1 MNLDFRTTNA
11 LWCSVA
17 AETLARAGVRHAVIS
32 PGSRNTPLTLALV
45 AHPGIE
51 TVPVLDER
59 SAGFFGLGLA
69 KRTGVPVVLLCT
81 SGSAGAHYL
90 PALIEA
96 RESGVPILVITADR
110 PPELRDC
117 ASGQTVDQQK
127 LFGGFAG
134 FFHELAVPEARV
146 ELLQYLRQTLRH
158 AVDRARAAGPVH
170 LNAPFRDPLTPVA
183 DGTAQGLASV
193 VDWERFFALPPVPPQ
208 AHPREQ
214 MFDRE
219 FASAAGVIVCG
230 AGWGEEVE
238 TVFWAEQL
246 GWPILADALSPLR
259 FRGAGGRA
267 VIAAYDAILRD
278 PRAARALRPKSVLI
292 LGEIPTS
299 KALRA
304 WLTEAD
310 ADTIHIGRT
319 AENRDGRHGR
329 TLRIAVGAATVNRW
343 TLPHGVTPRPDW
355 LAAWTRAEAAAQA
368 VLAGAEAIAGFEGGF
383 TRALARTLRRGQAL
397 FVASSMPVRDLETL
411 APARGD
417 GPAVYANR
425 GANGIDGTLSTAL
438 GVAHGGMPTVLLT
451 GDLALLHDTNGLL
464 LAAKLHG
471 ALTVVVIN
479 NAGGGIF
486 GHLPIAGFE
495 PPFEEYWATPQ
506 RVDFGR
512 LCAAYDVPHESVATP
527 AELMARLEALVGT
540 PGLRLLEVRTDRGRD
555 VETRRDLFARAAL
568 AAGEACG

>member
-1 MNLDFRTTNA
+1 MNLDFRNTNA

-45 AHPGIE
+45 AHPDIE
-51 TVPVLDER
+51 TIPVLDER

-69 KRTGVPVVLLCT
+69 KRTGVPVILLCT

-96 RESGVPILVITADR
+96 KESGVPLIAITADR

-127 LFGGFAG
+127 LFGGYVG

-158 AVDRARAAGPVH
+158 AVERARSGGPVH
-170 LNAPFRDPLTPVA
+170 LNAPFRDPLVPVV
-183 DGTAQGLASV
+183 DGTAQGLAAA
-193 VDWERFFALPPVPPQ
+193 VDWARFFALPPIPPQ

-214 MFDRE
+214 MFDRD
-219 FASAAGVIVCG
+219 FAAAPGVIVCG

-278 PRAARALRPKSVLI
+278 PRAAQALRPKSVLI

-299 KALRA
+299 KPLRA
-304 WLTEAD
+304 WLTQAD
-310 ADTIHIGRT
+310 ADTIQIGRT
-319 AENRDGRHGR
+319 VENRDGRHGR

-343 TLPHGVTPRPDW
+343 TLPHGVTPQPEW

-368 VLAGAEAIAGFEGGF
+368 VLAGAGDLTGFEGGF

-397 FVASSMPVRDLETL
+397 FVASSMPVRDLESF

-438 GVAHGGMPTVLLT
+438 GLAHGGVPTVLLT
-451 GDLALLHDTNGLL
+451 GDLAFLHDTNGLL
-464 LAAKLHG
+464 SAAKLQG
-471 ALTVVVIN
+471 SLTVVLIN

-486 GHLPIAGFE
+486 GHLPIAGFN

-506 RVDFGR
+506 RVDFAR
-512 LCAAYDVPHESVATP
+512 LCTAYGVPHEGVGSAVDLAT
-527 AELMARLEALVGT
+527 RLEALVGV
-540 PGLRLLEVRTDRGRD
+540 PGLRVLEVRTDRARD
-555 VETRRDLFARAAL
+555 VETRRDLLARAAT
-568 AAGEACG
+568 AAGEAFG

>member
-1 MNLDFRTTNA
+1 MNLDFRNTNA

-45 AHPGIE
+45 AHPDIE
-51 TVPVLDER
+51 TIPVLDER

-69 KRTGVPVVLLCT
+69 KRTGVPVILLCT

-96 RESGVPILVITADR
+96 KESGVPLIAITADR

-127 LFGGFAG
+127 LFGGYVG

-158 AVDRARAAGPVH
+158 AVERARSCGPVH
-170 LNAPFRDPLTPVA
+170 LNAPFRDPLVPVV
-183 DGTAQGLASV
+183 DGTAQGLAAA
-193 VDWERFFALPPVPPQ
+193 VDWARFFALPPIPPQ

-214 MFDRE
+214 MFDRD
-219 FASAAGVIVCG
+219 FAAAPGVIVCG

-278 PRAARALRPKSVLI
+278 PRAAQALRPKSVLI

-299 KALRA
+299 KPLRA
-304 WLTEAD
+304 WLTQAD
-310 ADTIHIGRT
+310 ADTIQIGRT
-319 AENRDGRHGR
+319 VENRDGRHGR

-343 TLPHGVTPRPDW
+343 TLPHGVTPQPEW

-368 VLAGAEAIAGFEGGF
+368 VLAGAGDLTGFEGGF

-397 FVASSMPVRDLETL
+397 FVASSMPVRDLESF

-438 GVAHGGMPTVLLT
+438 GLAHGGVPTVLLT
-451 GDLALLHDTNGLL
+451 GDLAFLHDTNGLL
-464 LAAKLHG
+464 SAAKLQG
-471 ALTVVVIN
+471 SLTVVLIN

-486 GHLPIAGFE
+486 GHLPIAGFN

-506 RVDFGR
+506 RVDFAR
-512 LCAAYDVPHESVATP
+512 LCTAYGVPHEGVGSAVDLAT
-527 AELMARLEALVGT
+527 RLEALVGV
-540 PGLRLLEVRTDRGRD
+540 PGLRVLEVRTDRARD
-555 VETRRDLFARAAL
+555 VEMRRDVLARAAT
-568 AAGEACG
+568 AVGEAFG

>member
-1 MNLDFRTTNA
+1 MNLDFRNTNA

-45 AHPGIE
+45 AHPDIE
-51 TVPVLDER
+51 TIPVLDER

-69 KRTGVPVVLLCT
+69 KRTGVPVILLCT

-96 RESGVPILVITADR
+96 KESGVPLIAITADR

-127 LFGGFAG
+127 LFGGYVG

-158 AVDRARAAGPVH
+158 AVERARSGGPVH
-170 LNAPFRDPLTPVA
+170 LNAPFRDPLVPVV
-183 DGTAQGLASV
+183 DGTAQGLAAA
-193 VDWERFFALPPVPPQ
+193 VDWARFFALPPIPPQ

-214 MFDRE
+214 MFDRD
-219 FASAAGVIVCG
+219 FAAAPGVIVCG

-238 TVFWAEQL
+238 TVFWAERL

-278 PRAARALRPKSVLI
+278 PRAAQALRPKSVLI

-299 KALRA
+299 KPLRA
-304 WLTEAD
+304 WLTQAD
-310 ADTIHIGRT
+310 ADTIQIGRT
-319 AENRDGRHGR
+319 VENRDGRHGR

-343 TLPHGVTPRPDW
+343 TLPHGVTPQPEW

-368 VLAGAEAIAGFEGGF
+368 VLAGAGDLTGFEGGF

-397 FVASSMPVRDLETL
+397 FVASSMPVRDLESF

-438 GVAHGGMPTVLLT
+438 GLAHGGVPTVLLT
-451 GDLALLHDTNGLL
+451 GDLAFLHDTNGLL
-464 LAAKLHG
+464 SAAKLQG
-471 ALTVVVIN
+471 SLTVVLIN

-486 GHLPIAGFE
+486 GHLPIAGFN

-506 RVDFGR
+506 RVDFAR
-512 LCAAYDVPHESVATP
+512 LCTAYGVPHEGVGSAVDLAT
-527 AELMARLEALVGT
+527 RLEALVGV
-540 PGLRLLEVRTDRGRD
+540 PGLRVLEVRTDRARD
-555 VETRRDLFARAAL
+555 VEMRRDVLARAAT
-568 AAGEACG
+568 AVGEAFG